1 MIWEPFRYRDN
12 GQLVGISAVT
22 CRCLGSIQKAKQAN
36 KLSYDHMTIA
46 ACLLRQAWPVK
57 AEARKLQKPN
67 VLSLFL
73 DIPHS
78 FISKYVVR
86 LYIE

>member
-1 MIWEPFRYRDN
+1 
-12 GQLVGISAVT
+12 
-22 CRCLGSIQKAKQAN
+22 
-36 KLSYDHMTIA
+36 MTIA

-67 VLSLFL
+67 VVSLFL
-73 DIPHS
+73 DILHIFMS
-78 FISKYVVR
+78 VYVVC